1 MTYKNSTVIV
11 TSIGNSGGGAIHDY
25 LMSRTDFVSPFL
37 GEEFRLISDPY
48 GIENLYLNL
57 YKNFS
62 LNNSSEA
69 FLKFRE
75 YCNFLKSLKSSK
87 NENRLIYGK
96 KFYNFTLEYLRNIE
110 YLTYN
115 GMPQF
120 RSISLNYNKKIS
132 FKLKKKFL
140 GIKNHQHNFYKMI
153 LPVDEK
159 KFIEE
164 TKKYL
169 NKIFKSNIKNIK
181 NKNIILDQ
189 STNYWKPEITF
200 KYFNK
205 IKIIMVS
212 RDPRSV
218 FYSMKFRQSYAY
230 PGYDIKKFVIW
241 YKELMEKRNYII
253 KNYKNSILEV
263 KFESFINKFKNE
275 TRKLEKFLN
284 LKKENTKLFNLEFSK
299 NNVYKA
305 KNNLSKKELNFIK
318 KELKNYLQW

>member
-11 TSIGNSGGGAIHDY
+11 TSVGNSGGGAIHDY
-25 LMSRTDFVSPFL
+25 LLSRSDFVSPFL

-69 FLKFRE
+69 FLKFRQ
-75 YCNFLKSLKSSK
+75 YCYFLKSLKSSK
-87 NENRLIYGK
+87 NENKLIYGK
-96 KFYNFTLEYLRNIE
+96 KFYNLTIDYLKNIE

-120 RSISLNYNKKIS
+120 RSISLDYNKKIS
-132 FKLKKKFL
+132 FKLKKKFF
-140 GIKNHQHNFYKMI
+140 GIKNHQHNFYKMT

-159 KFIEE
+159 IFIEE
-164 TKKYL
+164 TRKYL
-169 NKIFKSNIKNIK
+169 NKIFRSNITYFK

-189 STNYWKPEITF
+189 STNYWRPEISF
-200 KYFNK
+200 KYFKK
-205 IKIIMVS
+205 IKIIMVT

-241 YKELMEKRNYII
+241 YKEIMKRRSYIK
-253 KNYKNSILEV
+253 KNYKSFILEV
-263 KFESFINKFKNE
+263 KFENFINKFNTE
-275 TRKLEKFLN
+275 TKKLEKFLS
-284 LKKENTKLFNLEFSK
+284 LKEDNIHLFNLEFSK
-299 NNVYKA
+299 KNLYKA
-305 KNNLSKKELNFIK
+305 KNNLSRKELNFIK